1 MRHDEPDWLAGWQE
15 IQVDA
20 ASVQQLASTLAAE
33 VHGNLAPQVDRVFQG
48 YAPGTTFGRKSP
60 SVELHAVRKK
70 YNDCLTGTVEQLAA
84 YTRAS
89 LILVA
94 AATEIAFRYRT
105 ADDLAAASVR
115 DVESILSNAIT
126 RALESMDLG
135 HSAGPSGQAGTE

>member
-1 MRHDEPDWLAGWQE
+1 MQRKEPDWLAGWQE

-20 ASVQQLASTLAAE
+20 ASVQQLASALSAE
-33 VHGNLAPQVDRVFQG
+33 VHGNLGPQVDRVFQG
-48 YAPGTTFGRKSP
+48 YAPGTTFGRNSP
-60 SVELHAVRKK
+60 SVELHAVRKR

-105 ADDLAAASVR
+105 ADELAAASVQ
-115 DVESILSNAIT
+115 DVESILSNALT
-126 RALESMDLG
+126 RALGSMDLG
-135 HSAGPSGQAGTE
+135 HGVGSPGAE